1 MSTDQPKKSK
11 PTVKR
16 GSLVKRP
23 LPERSRDV
31 PATQGMLEGVRSELK
46 SEIRSVRSE
55 MNSRFIEVHS
65 KIDATSASLNAR
77 MDALDASLNAR
88 MDALDASLNARMDA
102 LSAKI
107 DAQFETMN
115 ATLFRMAVLSEEQRA
130 ENRIVLEAL
139 TGMMQRQDRLEGRVD
154 VLERFRAPGQ

>member
-1 MSTDQPKKSK
+1 MKQMSTDQPKKSK

-23 LPERSRDV
+23 LPERTRDV

-46 SEIRSVRSE
+46 SEIRAVRFE
-55 MNSRFIEVHS
+55 LTAQM
-65 KIDATSASLNAR
+65 T
-77 MDALDASLNAR
+77 ALDGRLTSQ
-88 MDALDASLNARMDA
+88 MTALDGKLT
-102 LSAKI
+102 
-107 DAQFETMN
+107 AQMTAMIGQLETMN
-115 ATLFRMAVLSEEQRA
+115 ATLFRMAVANEAQRA

-139 TGMMQRQDRLEGRVD
+139 TGMMQRQDRVEGRVD